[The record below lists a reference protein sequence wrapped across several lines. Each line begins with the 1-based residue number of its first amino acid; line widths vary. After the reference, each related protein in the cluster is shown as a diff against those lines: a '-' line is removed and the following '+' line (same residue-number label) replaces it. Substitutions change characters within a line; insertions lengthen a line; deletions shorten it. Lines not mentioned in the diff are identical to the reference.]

1 MQQNTIHWIFI
12 NKNFGLKFSK
22 FPQLWKVWSHYPED
36 VDRVIRG
43 CVTPLSKC
51 SVNDPLEAS
60 GDLGGCL
67 ALKGLVDRDRLESK
81 FRPTLEALE
90 PRLKKV
96 LKYYYQSKKI
106 LSKH

>member
-1 MQQNTIHWIFI
+1 MDSSEASIGASSF
-12 NKNFGLKFSK
+12 
-22 FPQLWKVWSHYPED
+22 VWRPLESEGVEPFEKAAPED

-43 CVTPLSKC
+43 
-51 SVNDPLEAS
+51 SVKDPLEAS

-90 PRLKKV
+90 PRLKK
-96 LKYYYQSKKI
+96 Y
-106 LSKH
+106 